1 MKKLPIGIQTFS
13 KIRLEDYCY
22 VDKTRMVTEL
32 LNTGSYYFLSR
43 PRRFGKSLFLDT
55 LKDAFEGK
63 RELFQGLYLEN
74 HWDWSLKYPVI
85 RVDFGT
91 GVLKSGE
98 ELAVRIGEILE
109 EHAKNFSI
117 QFQSESTP
125 GMFRELI
132 LSLEKKYTGK
142 VVILIDEY
150 DKPILD
156 NITDSERAKE
166 MRDGLRNFYSVIKG
180 ADAHIKFVFI
190 TGVSKFSK
198 VNLFS
203 GLNNIKDITL
213 DERFATICGYTET
226 DLSIFGEWLQG
237 VDREKLRLWYN
248 GYNFLGDSVYN
259 PYDILLFLDRKKFKA
274 YWIETGNP
282 SFLIDLIRERSFN
295 PLEIER
301 IELTEEE
308 MSEFDVDFI
317 KLELLLFQTGYLTIK
332 DTREI
337 PGSTVYSFQYPNLE
351 VRTSGLPPFFRT
363 DF

>member
-1 MKKLPIGIQTFS
+1 
-13 KIRLEDYCY
+13 
-22 VDKTRMVTEL
+22 
-32 LNTGSYYFLSR
+32 
-43 PRRFGKSLFLDT
+43 
-55 LKDAFEGK
+55 
-63 RELFQGLYLEN
+63 
-74 HWDWSLKYPVI
+74 
-85 RVDFGT
+85 
-91 GVLKSGE
+91 
-98 ELAVRIGEILE
+98 
-109 EHAKNFSI
+109 
-117 QFQSESTP
+117 
-125 GMFRELI
+125 
-132 LSLEKKYTGK
+132 
-142 VVILIDEY
+142 
-150 DKPILD
+150 
-156 NITDSERAKE
+156 
-166 MRDGLRNFYSVIKG
+166 
-180 ADAHIKFVFI
+180 VFI